1 MEAWDAGHPW
11 WNQQA
16 IDYLASQLPAGGT
29 VFEWGAG
36 GSTVWLAARGLAV
49 ITVESDSMWAAAVRE
64 RCPGVCVWY
73 EPDQDR
79 HYQVILDLPP
89 DSLDVVI
96 IDGPVARAACARAA
110 AGRVKPGGLVVLDD
124 TNVDYY
130 AAAGAAFAGWD
141 AVTFTGPKAGCDG
154 DWSTTFYRKEC
165 NDPPPVA

>member
-64 RCPGVCVWY
+64 RCPDVGVWY

-79 HYQVILDLPP
+79 YYQVILDLPP

-96 IDGPVARAACARAA
+96 IDGLLRDECAQVA
-110 AGRVKPGGLVVLDD
+110 AGQVKPGGLVVLDD

-154 DWSTTFYRKEC
+154 NWSTTFYRKESEK
-165 NDPPPVA
+165 V